1 MTATSGL
8 VTFPSRRRGSAGCD
22 RTWEDERGE
31 RRSFM
36 GLPRTDFESVPY
48 AIPPLGRARKY
59 TREKQKDGL
68 GGSVRPSVLYWS
80 YFRSPGV
87 GPAVST
93 RAAPAGGALPSPDA
107 RAAPRASRSPAA
119 STARAS
125 VDSGP
130 AARD

>member
-1 MTATSGL
+1 MAVRLSGMR
-8 VTFPSRRRGSAGCD
+8 SNM
-22 RTWEDERGE
+22 EDARGE
-31 RRSFM
+31 SRTLM
-36 GLPRTDFESVPY
+36 GLPRTDFESVAS

-119 STARAS
+119 S
-125 VDSGP
+125 
-130 AARD
+130 